1 MTWRGQ
7 DEDDVRVRPG
17 KGKKPRSKNRP
28 SHDDAVPAMV
38 TAVDRGRITCALV
51 DGSETT
57 VVAVK
62 ARELGRKAAVVG
74 DRVQLVGDTSGTPD
88 TLARLVVI
96 DERSSSLRRTAD
108 DNDPYERIIVANA
121 DQMGIVVAVA
131 DPPPRVG
138 LIDRCLVAA
147 YDSGVSPLLILTKT
161 DLGDPTELLELYRG
175 LDVAAVGVH
184 QDGDLSEL
192 ELLLGG
198 KVTVLVGHSGVGKST
213 LVNALLP
220 DAERATGE
228 VNENTGRGRHTSTS
242 AIALPLHGAN
252 GSRAAGAND
261 GWIVDTPGFRSFG
274 LAHVDRDQIVRTFA
288 DLAAGAEECP
298 KNCSHDEEGCALD
311 AVVARGDASAERLE
325 SLRRILA
332 ALSNDPGA

>member
-28 SHDDAVPAMV
+28 SHDNAVPAMV
-38 TAVDRGRITCALV
+38 TAVDRGRITCSLS
-51 DGSETT
+51 DSPETT

-96 DERSSSLRRTAD
+96 DERSNSLRRTAD

-131 DPPPRVG
+131 DPPPRLG

-161 DLGDPTELLELYRG
+161 DLGDPSELLEQYRG
-175 LDVAAVGVH
+175 LDVNAVGIH
-184 QDGDLSEL
+184 QGGNLDEL
-192 ELLLGG
+192 ESLLMG
-198 KVTVLVGHSGVGKST
+198 KVTVLIGHSGVGKST

-242 AIALPLHGAN
+242 AIALPLRNADGT
-252 GSRAAGAND
+252 ND

-274 LAHVDRDQIVRTFA
+274 LAHVNRDQIVRTFS
-288 DLAAGAEECP
+288 DLAAAAEECP
-298 KNCSHDEEGCALD
+298 KNCSHDEDGCALD
-311 AVVARGDASAERLE
+311 AAVARGDASAERLE

-332 ALSNDPGA
+332 ALSNEPGS

>member
-7 DEDDVRVRPG
+7 DEDDVRIRPG

-28 SHDDAVPAMV
+28 SHKDAVTAMV
-38 TAVDRGRITCALV
+38 TAVDRGRITCSLT
-51 DGSETT
+51 DSPQTT

-88 TLARLVVI
+88 TLARLVMI
-96 DERSSSLRRTAD
+96 NDRSSSLRRTAD

-147 YDSGVSPLLILTKT
+147 YDSGVTPLLILTKT

-175 LDVAAVGVH
+175 LDVDAVGVH
-184 QDGDLSEL
+184 RDGNFDEL
-192 ELLLGG
+192 KSLLEG
-198 KVTVLVGHSGVGKST
+198 KVTVFVGHSGVGKST
-213 LVNALLP
+213 LVNALIP
-220 DAERATGE
+220 EAERATGE

-242 AIALPLHGAN
+242 AIALPLHTPDGET
-252 GSRAAGAND
+252 D

-274 LAHVDRDQIVRTFA
+274 LAHVDRNQIVRTFA

-298 KNCSHDEEGCALD
+298 KNCSHDEAGCALD

-332 ALSNDPGA
+332 ALSNDPGTSFG